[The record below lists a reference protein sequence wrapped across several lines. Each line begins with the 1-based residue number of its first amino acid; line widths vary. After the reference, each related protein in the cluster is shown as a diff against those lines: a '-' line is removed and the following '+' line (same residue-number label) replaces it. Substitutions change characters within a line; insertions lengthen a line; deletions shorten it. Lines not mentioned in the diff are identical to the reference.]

1 MNFSERHPA
10 TQFIFFSASICSVI
24 LNRNPFFL
32 CISLVIA
39 LVYRIFQLR
48 SIRILKEIF
57 FYILLTGF
65 LTMLIPLVSHNGK
78 TALFF
83 INDNAVTKEAIFLG
97 FSIGLEFSAVICWF
111 SCMSHVMSGEK
122 IIYLISGIAPRL
134 AVFISGI
141 MKFVP
146 LCRKQYLNIYRTQKN
161 IYSGYKRLRKKI
173 YIIIR
178 SFSALI
184 TWIIESSA
192 DSADSM
198 YARGYGLS
206 GRSSFSI
213 YRFRRFDV
221 IILAAIVYL
230 LPFTVASVIY
240 RTAGIVF
247 YPETVI
253 PLSAANILISILWTI
268 IMLIPVVT
276 EICEEYKWK
285 LLRSKI

>member
-1 MNFSERHPA
+1 MNFSENHPA
-10 TQFIFFSASICSVI
+10 TQFILFSASICSVI

-32 CISLVIA
+32 LVSLVIA
-39 LVYRIFQLR
+39 LAYRYIQ
-48 SIRILKEIF
+48 IRNFKIIKELL

-65 LTMLIPLVSHNGK
+65 FAVLIPLVSHNGK

-83 INDNAVTKEAIFLG
+83 INDNAVTKEAILLG
-97 FSIGLEFSAVICWF
+97 FCTGLEISSVICWF
-111 SCMSHVMSGEK
+111 SCMAHVMSGEK
-122 IIYLISGIAPRL
+122 IIYLISGIFPRL

-141 MKFVP
+141 MKFIP
-146 LCRKQYLNIYRTQKN
+146 LSRKQYLKIYRSQKN
-161 IYSGYKRLRKKI
+161 IYSGYKSIRKKK
-173 YIIIR
+173 YIVIR
-178 SFSALI
+178 SFSALV
-184 TWIIESSA
+184 TWLIESTA

-213 YRFRRFDV
+213 YRFRRSDAV
-221 IILAAIVYL
+221 IISAIAYM
-230 LPFTVASVIY
+230 LPFTAASVIY

-247 YPETVI
+247 YPEILI
-253 PLSAANILISILWTI
+253 PLSASNIIASVLWTI
-268 IMLIPVVT
+268 IMLIPAMT

>member
-1 MNFSERHPA
+1 MNFSESHPA

-32 CISLVIA
+32 FFSFAVAFI
-39 LVYRIFQLR
+39 YRFFQLKH
-48 SIRILKEIF
+48 IKIVKELLCYIFITIF
-57 FYILLTGF
+57 FAV
-65 LTMLIPLVSHNGK
+65 LIPLVSHNGK
-78 TALFF
+78 TVLFF
-83 INDNAVTKEAIFLG
+83 IDDNAVTREAIILG
-97 FSIGLEFSAVICWF
+97 LCTGLEISSAICWF
-111 SCMSHVMSGEK
+111 SCMSRVMSGEK
-122 IIYLISGIAPRL
+122 IIYLMSGIFPRL

-141 MKFVP
+141 MKLIP
-146 LCRKQYLNIYRTQKN
+146 LAKKQYLNIYRSQEC
-161 IYSGYKRLRKKI
+161 IYSGYKSLWKRI
-173 YIIIR
+173 YIVIR

-184 TWIIESSA
+184 TWLIESTA

-221 IILAAIVYL
+221 VILAVIAYM
-230 LPFTVASVIY
+230 LPFTAASVIY
-240 RTAGIVF
+240 QTAGAVF

-253 PLSAANILISILWTI
+253 PLSAANILTSLLWTI
-268 IMLIPVVT
+268 LMLIPVIT

>member
-1 MNFSERHPA
+1 MNFSENHPA
-10 TQFIFFSASICSVI
+10 TQFIFFAASICSVI

-32 CISLVIA
+32 CSSLVIA
-39 LVYRIFQLR
+39 LLYRYLQKR
-48 SIRILKEIF
+48 SFKVIKELL

-65 LTMLIPLVSHNGK
+65 FTVLIPLVSHNGK

-83 INDNAVTKEAIFLG
+83 INDNAVTQEAVLLG
-97 FSIGLEFSAVICWF
+97 SCTGLEISSVICWF

-122 IIYLISGIAPRL
+122 IIYLISGIFPRL

-141 MKFVP
+141 MKLIP
-146 LCRKQYLNIYRTQKN
+146 LGKKQYLNIYRSQKC
-161 IYSGYKRLRKKI
+161 IYSGYKSLWKRI

-184 TWIIESSA
+184 TWLIESTA

-221 IILAAIVYL
+221 VILAVIAYM
-230 LPFTVASVIY
+230 LPFTAASVIY
-240 RTAGIVF
+240 QTAGAVF

-253 PLSAANILISILWTI
+253 PLSAANILTSLLWTI
-268 IMLIPVVT
+268 LMLIPIMT